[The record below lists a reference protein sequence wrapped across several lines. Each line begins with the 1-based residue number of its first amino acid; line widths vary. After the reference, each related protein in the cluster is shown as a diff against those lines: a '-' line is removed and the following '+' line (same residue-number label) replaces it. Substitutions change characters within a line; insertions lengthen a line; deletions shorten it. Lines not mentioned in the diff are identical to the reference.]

1 MKTFGTTLLFFIR
14 EKLALQLQA
23 GGSLCYQK
31 YSIIFIPA
39 RKLCAHAGKISCTKE
54 HFFEQI
60 AYMLADM
67 DIFLTGIFP

>member
-1 MKTFGTTLLFFIR
+1 MKTFGTTLLFFIS
-14 EKLALQLQA
+14 EKLAVQLQA
-23 GGSLCYQK
+23 GGSFFYQK
-31 YSIIFIPA
+31 YSVIFIPA
-39 RKLCAHAGKISCTKE
+39 MKLCVHARKNSCTKE